1 MEILDISSAQTIVDI
16 EKLKSAVGGVIIKCG
31 FTGYGS
37 GQPAFGNGWKT
48 QINQL
53 KNKGINIGA
62 YYFTLAFNEAMVD
75 AETNWLIKQLEDAE
89 RDGFRF
95 TLPIYVDCESQK
107 NGVYGAS
114 WMGMTY
120 TRRSELMKRWMDN
133 LRAAGYYSG
142 IYAGVGSWHNTKNN
156 PGYFVSKEILK
167 GYDIWTAQYYK
178 VCQWD
183 GVAGVDYQMWQYT
196 SSGEGEKY
204 GLKAGQRVDVSHC
217 YVDYPSIIIN
227 GGWNHI
233 EKPKVEAPIVTP
245 TDKRKIKIVVSG
257 NTVYDAE
264 VDEGTLQIEVK

>member
-1 MEILDISSAQTIVDI
+1 MEILDISSAQTVVDI
-16 EKLKSAVGGVIIKCG
+16 NKFKDTVGGVIIKCG

-37 GQPAFGNGWKT
+37 GTPAFGNGWKQ

-53 KNKGINIGA
+53 KDSGVPIGA
-62 YYFTLAFNEAMVD
+62 YYFTLATSEAMVD
-75 AETNWLIKQLEDAE
+75 AETKWLITQLEAAE
-89 RDGFRF
+89 KDGFRF

-107 NGVYGAS
+107 NGVYGAA
-114 WMGMTY
+114 WMNLTY

-133 LRAAGYYSG
+133 LRAAGYYAG

-196 SSGEGEKY
+196 SSADGAQY
-204 GLKAGQRVDVSHC
+204 GLKGGQRVDVSHC
-217 YVDYPSIIIN
+217 YVDYPSIIKN

-233 EKPKVEAPIVTP
+233 EKPKTEAPAPTEKHIKVTVG
-245 TDKRKIKIVVSG
+245 DDVIVVG
-257 NTVYDAE
+257 LDTAIKVE
-264 VDEGTLQIEVK
+264 VV